1 MRLKPMVTRPAA
13 FPNTR
18 KPERTRTLDR
28 DSTDDMLQKCPSNE
42 KKKIAQLFPR
52 YRTLLMQVIAS
63 YPPFA
68 SGVLRL
74 RLLILSWTLSKAIHE
89 LD

>member
-1 MRLKPMVTRPAA
+1 
-13 FPNTR
+13 
-18 KPERTRTLDR
+18 
-28 DSTDDMLQKCPSNE
+28 MLQKCPSNE

-68 SGVLRL
+68 SGVLRF
-74 RLLILSWTLSKAIHE
+74 RLLILSSAFFRVIQE